1 MSKQSDIPLYK
12 HVYQVFF
19 ADNTSIRVMAFDKA
33 DAEAVVKK
41 LKPEAKI
48 TRVKKIA
55 D

>member
-19 ADNTSIRVMAFDKA
+19 ADYTSIRVMAFDKA
-33 DAEAVVKK
+33 DAKTAAKK
-41 LKPEAKI
+41 LKPKAVI
-48 TRVKKIA
+48 TKVKKIA